1 MSKKQ
6 TKHFK
11 YVDKT
16 STDILLEEPS
26 TGNPYIASKQFLYG
40 YDIEELNEKKDY
52 LDVLFLMFKGELP
65 SSTEKL
71 ILEKLMIGF
80 INQGPRTS
88 GIRAAMTAGVSKTR
102 YSNLLPIGL
111 SVQSGM
117 VNGADEVMHA
127 YKFISQNVERSH
139 KDVARELESKLD
151 MELEGD
157 FRIASGIGSVFG
169 GHDLISH
176 NLAKTLLELPQCGK
190 AINWV
195 NNLIMSINNERVGW
209 LPSGLTAATLCDL
222 KFGAREAAGF
232 YQIMLAPAIVC
243 HGLEQT
249 HKPITSMPFVKD
261 EDYFYE

>member
-6 TKHFK
+6 AKHFK

-26 TGNPYIASKQFLYG
+26 SGNPYIASKQFLYG

-52 LDVLFLMFKGELP
+52 LDVLFLMFKSELP
-65 SSTEKL
+65 SNAEKL
-71 ILEKLMIGF
+71 MLQKLMIGL
-80 INQGPRTS
+80 INQGPRSS
-88 GIRAAMTAGVSKTR
+88 GVRAAMTAGVSKTR
-102 YSNLLPIGL
+102 SSNLLPIGL

-127 YKFISQNVERSH
+127 YKFITQNMERSPIE
-139 KDVARELESKLD
+139 VARELENKLD
-151 MELEGD
+151 MQTEGD
-157 FRIASGIGSVFG
+157 FRLASGIGSVFG
-169 GHDLISH
+169 GHDLISTK
-176 NLAKTLLELPQCGK
+176 LSKTLLQLPQCGK

-195 NNLIMSINNERVGW
+195 NDLIEKVNSEKVGW

-232 YQIMLAPAIVC
+232 YQIMLAPSILC

>member
-6 TKHFK
+6 PKHFT

-16 STDILLEEPS
+16 STEILLEEPS
-26 TGNPYIASKQFLYG
+26 SCNPYIASKQYLYG
-40 YDIEELNEKKDY
+40 YDIEELNEKKSY
-52 LDVLFLMFKGELP
+52 LDVMFLMFKGELP
-65 SSTEKL
+65 SSDEKKL
-71 ILEKLMIGF
+71 LERLMIGL
-80 INQGPRTS
+80 INQGPRSS
-88 GIRAAMTAGVSKTR
+88 GVRAAMTAGVSKTR

-111 SVQSGM
+111 SVQSGTI
-117 VNGADEVMHA
+117 NGADEVMHA
-127 YKFISQNVERSH
+127 YKFINQNMERPYD
-139 KDVARELESKLD
+139 DVAQELERKLHQQP
-151 MELEGD
+151 EGD
-157 FRIASGIGSVFG
+157 FRVASGIGSVFG
-169 GHDLISH
+169 GRDLISKK
-176 NLAKTLLELPQCGK
+176 LAESLLKLPQCGK

-195 NNLIMSINNERVGW
+195 NDLIECLNNESVGW
-209 LPSGLTAATLCDL
+209 LPSGLTAATLSDL